1 MYGGKKMNRRGYTF
15 IELLGVIVLLGIIL
29 VIAIPSITDA
39 LKTSRIKSE
48 EVFLDKLSD
57 TIDSYVT
64 LNSDSLSFES
74 AGSGK
79 KRDRENE
86 ENVPIYKATTT
97 MNDIIN
103 SNLITEKDFKDPAFD
118 TNCNKDAVVEIYRD
132 SDYVYCHKVRI
143 DNLNCLSSDYIE
155 KLREKQEEDSWDY
168 AINTCIWSRE

>member
-1 MYGGKKMNRRGYTF
+1 MNRRGYTF

-29 VIAIPSITDA
+29 VIAIPSITTT

-79 KRDRENE
+79 KRERENE

-97 MNDIIN
+97 MNDIIK
-103 SNLITEKDFKDPAFD
+103 SNLITEKDYKDPAFD

-132 SDYVYCHKVRI
+132 SDYVYCHKI
-143 DNLNCLSSDYIE
+143 KIEGSDGLNCLSEDYIE
-155 KLREKQEEDSWDY
+155 EHQSNDY
-168 AINTCIWSRE
+168 AINTCIWEE

>member
-1 MYGGKKMNRRGYTF
+1 MNRRGYTF

-29 VIAIPSITDA
+29 VIAIPSITTT

-132 SDYVYCHKVRI
+132 SDYVYCHKI
-143 DNLNCLSSDYIE
+143 KIEGSYGLNCLSDDYKE
-155 KLREKQEEDSWDY
+155 VHPEEN
-168 AINTCIWSRE
+168 AINTCIWEE

>member
-1 MYGGKKMNRRGYTF
+1 MNRRGYTF

-29 VIAIPSITDA
+29 VIAIPSITTT

-79 KRDRENE
+79 KRERENE

-97 MNDIIN
+97 MNDIIK

-118 TNCNKDAVVEIYRD
+118 TNCNKNAVVEIYRD
-132 SDYVYCHKVRI
+132 SDYVYCHKI
-143 DNLNCLSSDYIE
+143 KIEGSDGLNCLSEDYIE
-155 KLREKQEEDSWDY
+155 EHQSNDY
-168 AINTCIWSRE
+168 AINTCIWEE